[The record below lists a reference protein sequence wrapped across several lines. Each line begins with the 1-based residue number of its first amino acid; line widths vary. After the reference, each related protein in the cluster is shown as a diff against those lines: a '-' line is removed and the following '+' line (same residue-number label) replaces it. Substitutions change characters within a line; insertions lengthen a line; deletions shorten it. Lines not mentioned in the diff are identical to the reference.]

1 MFLKYCKNPD
11 CNKMFIAKVNQTQ
24 RCYACAR
31 MHRKS
36 LQAAW
41 KEGHREHIREYNNR
55 WTAAQCH
62 AKAKMKVIRRERLR
76 GISEIDTLR
85 AQNKELIEISEE
97 ILTYTPL
104 SEYVINFKKLRERI
118 DEIKN
123 NPAKNG
129 LGAGARLPRPMV
141 TATN

>member
-1 MFLKYCKNPD
+1 MFETKY
-11 CNKMFIAKVNQTQ
+11 AQTQ

-31 MHRKS
+31 MHRKT

-41 KEGHREHIREYNNR
+41 KEGHREHIREYNSR

-62 AKAKMKVIRRERLR
+62 AEAKMKVIRRERLR

-85 AQNKELIEISEE
+85 AQNRELTEIIEE

-104 SEYVINFKKLRERI
+104 EKYEIYFKKIKERI
-118 DEIKN
+118 EEIKN
-123 NPAKNG
+123 NPVKSG

-141 TATN
+141 TASPTKSYGSAGCLK